1 MFICERCNAAFP
13 KSQGLACHK
22 ARKNPCTPIL
32 ETPDNLPNRC
42 GDCGRTFS
50 TQGNLDRH
58 IRKTCMKNMRNRPVE
73 DQITMMQTKIAELEQ
88 RLDSQKTNSMVVNES
103 TLNTIN
109 GPVTVVNNN
118 VKLEMAPWGS
128 PLTLTDAD
136 VEAALAR
143 IPGVAGTPALSEIV
157 DVLMDLVK
165 RAHIPPEARNVYL
178 NPRRGDQAL
187 ACTPDGAWATLPLTE
202 ATRALFDGASIRM
215 ASPTNKNTTMRA
227 SLPVHYRQDKAN
239 AVQLGLRP
247 MEAHLANLAPGG
259 PGPLMIAVAQPAPTQ
274 PIILLDPDEI
284 IAAVNQLK
292 ATNELTPDWLL
303 RMAQDSKMTVNQI
316 AAIIW
321 RAAPHQ
327 TTIALARQALEAAR
341 DNLILQNS
349 RK

>member
-1 MFICERCNAAFP
+1 
-13 KSQGLACHK
+13 
-22 ARKNPCTPIL
+22 
-32 ETPDNLPNRC
+32 
-42 GDCGRTFS
+42 
-50 TQGNLDRH
+50 
-58 IRKTCMKNMRNRPVE
+58 
-73 DQITMMQTKIAELEQ
+73 MMQKQINELVDMQKKNEIDTKVMTVL
-88 RLDSQKTNSMVVNES
+88 NSGN
-103 TLNTIN
+103 
-109 GPVTVVNNN
+109 VVNNVN
-118 VKLEMAPWGS
+118 IGSINIKPWGS

-259 PGPLMIAVAQPAPTQ
+259 PGPLMIAAAPTQ